1 LPCLYWQQEFPYKKE
16 NGNTG
21 MALNQTNK
29 KKNITRFAIIAA
41 ILLLLNIISSRL
53 HFRVDATAE
62 KRFSLSEPTKKLLK
76 GLKENVVIEVYLK
89 GTFPAGFKKLSESTQ
104 DLLQQFKEYGNGR
117 VRFSFLNPLEGKT
130 EKEKE
135 EVFNNLAKVGINPV
149 KLQVHADDDEGYSEK
164 IIYPA
169 AKISHNQK
177 ELSINLLESHLS
189 MTPQE
194 KLNNSEAMLEY
205 KFASAIK
212 FLIEPD
218 RKKIAYLVGHGEELG
233 VNTSDMLTNLE
244 KFYDVDTLDLT
255 QNIDIGRFYTAAI
268 LCKPSL
274 PFDEKNKFKIDQ
286 FVMQGGKLL
295 MFIDMLRFN
304 MDSLRYTDASM
315 ALDYGLNLDDMLFK
329 YGVRVNPDF
338 IEDYQQS
345 NPIPVTVGMMG
356 NQPDIQLRPWTY
368 FPFSIST
375 SKHPIV
381 NNLDAVMFMYANS
394 IDTVANPE
402 IRKSILLSSS
412 IRSRKVPS
420 PVRISLSSLKFK
432 PQAEMFR
439 EKNIPM
445 AVLLEGKFKSVFA
458 NRMDEN
464 FLRVYTDSL
473 KKPYN
478 IECEKDNKVIV
489 VGDGDVFLN
498 DFVQSRGPLEC
509 GFYKFTEQSFAN
521 KSFILNCMEYLT
533 DDYGLLE
540 ARNKNLTLRLL
551 DVAKVKD
558 QKIQWQ
564 LLNIGL
570 PALLL
575 MAFGSAYFFF
585 RRKKYEGRVD

>member
-1 LPCLYWQQEFPYKKE
+1 
-16 NGNTG
+16 
-21 MALNQTNK
+21 MALNQHNNK
-29 KKNITRFAIIAA
+29 KKNITRFVMIAA
-41 ILLLLNIISSRL
+41 MLLLINIISSRL
-53 HFRVDATAE
+53 HVRVDATSE

-76 GLKENVVIEVYLK
+76 GLKENVIIEVYLK
-89 GTFPAGFKKLSESTQ
+89 GTFPAGFKKLSESTK
-104 DLLQQFKEYGNGR
+104 DILQQFKEYGNGR
-117 VRFSFLNPLEGKT
+117 VKFSFINPLEGKT
-130 EKEKE
+130 EKEKQ
-135 EVFNNLAKVGINPV
+135 EVFSNLSKKGINPV
-149 KLQVHADDDEGYSEK
+149 NLQVQGDEDEGYSEK
-164 IIYPA
+164 IIFPA
-169 AKISHNQK
+169 AKIAHNQK

-233 VNTSDMLTNLE
+233 VNTFDMLSNLE
-244 KFYDVDTLDLT
+244 KYYDVDTFDLT
-255 QNIDIGRFYTAAI
+255 QNIDIGSFYTAAI
-268 LCKPSL
+268 ICKPTM

-286 FVMQGGKLL
+286 YVMNGGKLL

-304 MDSLRYTDASM
+304 MDSLRFSDASM
-315 ALDYGLNLDDMLFK
+315 AMDYGLNLDDLLFK
-329 YGVRVNPDF
+329 YGVRINPDF
-338 IEDYQQS
+338 IEDYQQA
-345 NPIPVTVGMMG
+345 NAIPVTVGMMG
-356 NQPDIQLRPWTY
+356 NQPDIKLLPWSY

-394 IDTVANPE
+394 IDTVASPG
-402 IRKSILLSSS
+402 IKKTILLSSS
-412 IRSRKVPS
+412 IRSRRVPS
-420 PVRISLSSLKFK
+420 PVRISLSNLKFK
-432 PQAEMFR
+432 PHPDMFK

-445 AVLLEGKFKSVFA
+445 AVLLEGKFESVFA
-458 NRMDEN
+458 NRGIDEN
-464 FLRVYTDSL
+464 FIRVYEDSL
-473 KKPYN
+473 QKTYAVKSAR
-478 IECEKDNKVIV
+478 DNKIIV

-498 DFVQSRGPLEC
+498 DFVTSRGPLEC

-521 KSFILNCMEYLT
+521 KPFILNCMEYLT

-551 DVAKVKD
+551 DTAKVRK
-558 QKIQWQ
+558 QKLQWQ

-570 PALLL
+570 PVVLLL
-575 MAFGSAYFFF
+575 MSGSAYFFF